1 MNKPFLTVPQQ
12 LELLKARGLEIDLP
26 SPDRALYDAN
36 YYRFSGYARQFQA
49 DPSRGDNTFESGTS
63 LARIMNLMRID
74 DALRRLLFEG
84 LTIVE
89 TTMRSR
95 FAHEAGRVHGN
106 RAFYL
111 EHDSYLDITPNLGGH
126 VSKLESELRRPSPS
140 VARYRSGGDL
150 SAVPIWVAVEVV
162 SFGMLARMIQY
173 FEDSA
178 AARATA
184 ESLSVPWIGFQST
197 VHAFAVL
204 RNACAHHAQLWHRPS
219 GIPAA
224 PAKKD
229 RRFEPPYDAN
239 GRSLYAAVIALKR
252 YLAAIDRHA
261 DFPRR
266 VDELLAA
273 DALYA
278 EGIYFPRP
286 R

>member
-12 LELLKARGLEIDLP
+12 LELLESRGLGMDIP

-36 YYRFSGYARQFQA
+36 YYRLSGYARQFQT
-49 DPSRGDNTFESGTS
+49 DPKRGDNTFEPGSS
-63 LARIMNLMRID
+63 LGRIVDLMRFD

-111 EHDSYLDITPNLGGH
+111 EHESYLGITPNLGGH
-126 VSKLESELRRPSPS
+126 ISKMESELRRPSPT
-140 VARYRSGGDL
+140 VARYRNGPDL

-162 SFGMLARMIQY
+162 SFGMLARMVQY
-173 FEDSA
+173 FEDPA

-219 GIPAA
+219 ALRLLPRRRIAA
-224 PAKKD
+224 PSPRTTRTED
-229 RRFEPPYDAN
+229 R
-239 GRSLYAAVIALKR
+239 SM
-252 YLAAIDRHA
+252 
-261 DFPRR
+261 RR
-266 VDELLAA
+266 
-273 DALYA
+273 
-278 EGIYFPRP
+278 
-286 R
+286 